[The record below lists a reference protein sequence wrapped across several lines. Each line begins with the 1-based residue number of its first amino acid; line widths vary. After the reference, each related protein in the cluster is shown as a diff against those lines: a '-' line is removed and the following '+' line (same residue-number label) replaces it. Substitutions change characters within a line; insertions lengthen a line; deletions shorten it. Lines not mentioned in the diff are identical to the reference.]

1 MKDTYH
7 SRIVNRENWI
17 SCHLGRESLQNT
29 YMSIR
34 CNSKLSPTF
43 PAGIYYTSSLH
54 ILLPPW
60 KQARARDYQSGGNS
74 FGRGGFS
81 PARFPTWLTSTECS
95 VFSLAFIITCYFKP
109 QPTPSRL
116 TSNIFMFMLLSP
128 FFSLYIYADDVF
140 ISTSSAASAQYP
152 ADNSIDTRFIII
164 QTGRGRFT
172 LQDRIKKKDAVSFFR
187 NNENRIRTFLLL
199 MDVERTWW
207 CPAGY
212 SSEKGNYCFQ
222 V

>member
-1 MKDTYH
+1 VTHCKT
-7 SRIVNRENWI
+7 R
-17 SCHLGRESLQNT
+17 
-29 YMSIR
+29 MSIR

-43 PAGIYYTSSLH
+43 PAGILYTIRVPCD

-95 VFSLAFIITCYFKP
+95 VFSLAFIIIP
-109 QPTPSRL
+109 VISSHSRRRRDWRQIYSCL
-116 TSNIFMFMLLSP
+116 CCSP
-128 FFSLYIYADDVF
+128 LLYIYADDVF

-172 LQDRIKKKDAVSFFR
+172 LQDRIKKKDAVSLSFSGTMKIGSGR
-187 NNENRIRTFLLL
+187 CCC
-199 MDVERTWW
+199 WW
-207 CPAGY
+207 M
-212 SSEKGNYCFQ
+212 
-222 V
+222 